1 MTNEEYTEEY
11 FAKDDA
17 AFARKFKR
25 VFKILRNMIFGVIIA
40 VAIFVLAFFIVP
52 RFYAEYKC
60 TQFGDQLLN
69 CNLPLDSKIVAHEY
83 KTANFSPAGDN
94 MGFIVVAL
102 LESSLSADE
111 IVNYLEA
118 QDFHA
123 AKVGNYQERAVEI
136 EVVPAE
142 KGEFCPSFAENYPFN
157 FAEVGNTD
165 NLYYAVIYDQ
175 TELIDVRLGIFFGF
189 LYG

>member
-17 AFARKFKR
+17 AFARKFKCA
-25 VFKILRNMIFGVIIA
+25 FKILRNMIFGVIIA
-40 VAIFVLAFFIVP
+40 VAIFVLAFFTVP

-69 CNLPLDSKIVAHEY
+69 CQLPLDSRILAHEY
-83 KTANFSPAGDN
+83 KTANFSPTGDN
-94 MGFIVVAL
+94 MGFIAVAL

-111 IVNYLEA
+111 IANYLET
-118 QDFHA
+118 QDFQA
-123 AKVGNYQERAVEI
+123 AKVGDYRNRAVEI

-142 KGEFCPSFAENYPFN
+142 KGEFYVSFAENYPFS
-157 FAEVGNTD
+157 FAEADHMD

>member
-69 CNLPLDSKIVAHEY
+69 CGLPLDSRIMAHEY

-94 MGFIVVAL
+94 MGFIAIAL
-102 LESSLSADE
+102 LESRFIRRLACGLLGGAGFSGSKGRKLSRTSCRNRSSTGGKRR
-111 IVNYLEA
+111 VL
-118 QDFHA
+118 
-123 AKVGNYQERAVEI
+123 
-136 EVVPAE
+136 
-142 KGEFCPSFAENYPFN
+142 SFICRKLS
-157 FAEVGNTD
+157 V
-165 NLYYAVIYDQ
+165 
-175 TELIDVRLGIFFGF
+175 
-189 LYG
+189 

>member
-17 AFARKFKR
+17 AFARKFKCA
-25 VFKILRNMIFGVIIA
+25 FKILRNMIFGVIIA
-40 VAIFVLAFFIVP
+40 VAIFVLAFFTVP

-69 CNLPLDSKIVAHEY
+69 CQLPLDSRILAHEY
-83 KTANFSPAGDN
+83 KTANFSPTGDN
-94 MGFIVVAL
+94 MGFIAVAL

-111 IVNYLEA
+111 IANYLET
-118 QDFHA
+118 QDFQA
-123 AKVGNYQERAVEI
+123 AKVGDYRNRAVEI

-142 KGEFCPSFAENYPFN
+142 KGEFYVSFAENYPFS
-157 FAEVGNTD
+157 FAEADHMD

-175 TELIDVRLGIFFGF
+175 TELIDVPLGIFFGF
-189 LYG
+189 LYR